1 LDDIKKLIDDKLKD
15 LPKDLPKLDTP
26 TPVVPET
33 STSTGTVPTL
43 DDIDKLI
50 ERRLKEI
57 KSDITTSSTINNQNI
72 DVGGSSL
79 TLVNKNYPLF
89 LGYWKT
95 TDSFGIQGSNSDL
108 IEDFY
113 PTSNVPE
120 PIGNSFSKSYSVAQG
135 RGHKYMAIKRDCIET
150 SGCTENGGEMLSFN
164 QLNHINKVE
173 YSYGLPSI
181 DQKNKLTG
189 CSLEVC
195 KEKFDIEKEIWAVYQ
210 LYE

>member
-15 LPKDLPKLDTP
+15 LSKPSPPEDLPKPP
-26 TPVVPET
+26 TPVDPEA
-33 STSTGTVPTL
+33 STGTSPTL

-50 ERRLKEI
+50 ENRLKEI
-57 KSDITTSSTINNQNI
+57 KSDIASNTINNQNI

-173 YSYGLPSI
+173 YSYGLPSV

>member
-1 LDDIKKLIDDKLKD
+1 MRKFYWYISTFFRKHGVILLTSIIGAVIIFSVFLPFAVQKLNFKH
-15 LPKDLPKLDTP
+15 
-26 TPVVPET
+26 
-33 STSTGTVPTL
+33 
-43 DDIDKLI
+43 
-50 ERRLKEI
+50 RR
-57 KSDITTSSTINNQNI
+57 
-72 DVGGSSL
+72 
-79 TLVNKNYPLF
+79 
-89 LGYWKT
+89 
-95 TDSFGIQGSNSDL
+95 
-108 IEDFY
+108 Y